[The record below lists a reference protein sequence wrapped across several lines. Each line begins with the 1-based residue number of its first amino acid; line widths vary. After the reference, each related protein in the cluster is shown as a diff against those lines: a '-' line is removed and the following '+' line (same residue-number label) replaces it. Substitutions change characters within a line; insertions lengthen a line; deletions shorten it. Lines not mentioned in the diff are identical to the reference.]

1 MHGVSTCLTYLG
13 CSFDGRDAAFLY
25 VWFSVQ
31 ERFFYVGQSNN
42 RLGSFG
48 RAGQHISSGG
58 TLRARVEGEYGIPL
72 EDVGDLALLSFRL
85 PSLPDLTSVES
96 SYREGVEFLVQRG
109 INERRL
115 ELGRGFRVVSVI
127 RYTDAAA
134 LGFLKQ
140 IADFIVDTTIHRVK
154 VELSI

>member
-1 MHGVSTCLTYLG
+1 MHGVSTCVTYLG

-42 RLGSFG
+42 RLGSFA
-48 RAGQHISSGG
+48 RAGQHVSSRG
-58 TLRARVEGEYGIPL
+58 TLRARVEGEFGIAL
-72 EDVGDLALLSFRL
+72 EDVSDLTLLSFRL

-96 SYREGVEFLVQRG
+96 SYREAIEFLVQKG

-115 ELGRGFRVVSVI
+115 ELGRGFQVVSII
-127 RYTDAAA
+127 RYTDAA
-134 LGFLKQ
+134 GFTLLKQ
-140 IADFIVDTTIHRVK
+140 ISDYIVDETLTK
-154 VELSI
+154 VSAAL